1 MPKQQET
8 VSNQGSRTRRAL
20 VVLGMHRSGTSM
32 LSGILGLLGGGM
44 PSKRIEPGPDNPTGF
59 WEPESVVA
67 AHEDL
72 LKELNLLGHIPINEP
87 IGGRDVVDWLRAAG
101 TLDAWIERLLGCIE
115 SDFEDHAM
123 IVIKDPRMCRLM
135 PLWSLVFE
143 RAGIEPIVVLPC
155 RHPAEVAGSLHKR
168 NGLDF
173 GRSMW
178 MWIDHVLRAEF
189 DTRSMPRAVV
199 RYTDLLRDWRTQ
211 IGRLD
216 SSLDLGLDLSK
227 EAQSKVDDFVSTD
240 LRHFDSKQL
249 GTIKVP
255 TIVQLAMD
263 AYEQSVGVIDEDAFD
278 AVAQSFEEHR
288 VLAGGWI
295 VEAEQRCNSAYEAN
309 LRERKHSSNLTEQLS
324 ETNEQR
330 RIEAASKDAAITEL
344 RAGLESKDNDIDRL
358 NSLVANQ
365 LTEHSEQLSEL
376 NQRVQRGEELL
387 ERTQELLERSEQL
400 RVQQAEDAQNE
411 RIAEQKRSQQRQE
424 QYLAAVST
432 LESRLENLHQKADGI
447 EVVVDQFMHHQS
459 AQLANLEGFVAQGFE
474 SIGSK
479 LSEANINNAIL
490 EDQIR
495 AISKRI
501 VPGWK
506 LPMHVMSK
514 ALAFPLRH
522 KKRAAEDVQLVASSR
537 LFDARWYLAK
547 NPDVAAAGVY
557 PAAHYVGRG
566 HIEGREPSELFDAAW
581 YLERH
586 PDVAKQGINPL
597 VHYLRTGWSEGR
609 EIRSSLSDHAHQIAV
624 PEFVATTTPTTV
636 EVKAAPAPT
645 STIKLPEV
653 DADQLARTTAVAF
666 YLPQFHPIA
675 ENDEWWGK
683 GFTEWRNVSRAFPQ
697 YVGHDQPLRPAD
709 LGYYDLR
716 LPEVQERQAELAMS
730 HGIGAFCYH
739 HYWFNG
745 RRLLERPL
753 NQVLANPNIKMPFC
767 ICWANENWTR
777 RWDGLEQE
785 VLMAQRH
792 TLASD
797 RQFFLDL
804 IPMLEDPRYLRVDR
818 KPVIVIYRADLMQD
832 PQDTAAV
839 WRDEAKRAGLGEIHL
854 CAVRFR
860 TDDPRPLGFD
870 AAIEFPPHHFPA
882 PEITHKLD
890 HVHPEFT
897 GRVLDWRAGVD
908 ELIQNPLK
916 ADYRLYRGVNPGWDN
931 TARRMSNATI
941 FAGATPEQYEAWLRS
956 CINIKQPEDGTR
968 DNLVFINAWNEWAEG
983 AILEPSENYGS
994 EMLRAT
1000 ARAMGV
1006 VPPAESVTTIPSVQ
1020 TAPESE
1026 NTTTTAP
1033 QLSDKLKSYV
1043 RKNQTLNTIAC
1054 RQPQLAQS
1062 VLRAVKAVQ
1071 PEPKPLKK
1079 ASGNSVNGVV
1089 SGASTVSW
1097 FGRARDDSG
1106 TRTPAVFVSHDAARA
1121 GSQLL
1126 LLEIVRHI
1134 EERGEFEPIVILL
1147 GGGELESDFGKVA
1160 RCCTVSSETPKH
1172 GSFEQSLNA
1181 ICDEVRAMDPAYA
1194 ICASA
1199 VSAAAAQALTDRGI
1213 TVLTLINE
1221 LVTSMEAAYGPE
1233 KVLQSVQASERCVCV
1248 SEFSRRA
1255 MIDAFDLPE
1264 DKVSVVYPGYLPH
1277 RSTPNTTKAAAK
1289 FRKKY
1294 NIPQDAKLVLGCGT
1308 VHPRKG
1314 PDLFIRLA
1322 SSYLSSTGSRDTYFV
1337 WIGSGDPADVRWAQ
1351 HDVEGAGISDRCLFV
1366 GQLPEVGSAFEAS
1379 DIFALT
1385 SREDPFPLVGL
1396 EALSRGVPM
1405 LAFEG
1410 AGGAPE
1416 VIESDAG
1423 AVVPYLD
1430 VDAMRS
1436 ALAKLL
1442 DDPDAHASAS
1452 RVAREKAESRHA
1464 FDHYLDDLLELVGH
1478 SAKAV
1483 NA

>member
-8 VSNQGSRTRRAL
+8 DSNHGSRTRRAL

-44 PSKRIEPGPDNPTGF
+44 PSKPIKPGPDNPTGF
-59 WEPESVVA
+59 WEPESVVD
-67 AHEDL
+67 AHEEL

-101 TLDAWIERLLGCIE
+101 TLDAWIDRLNGYIE
-115 SDFEDHAM
+115 SDFADQPM

-143 RAGIEPIVVLPC
+143 RAEIEPIAVLPF

-178 MWIDHVLRAEF
+178 MWMDHVLRAEF

-199 RYTDLLRDWRTQ
+199 RYADLLTDWRTQ
-211 IGRLD
+211 IEEID
-216 SSLDLGLDLSK
+216 SSLNLGLDLGDD
-227 EAQSKVDDFVSTD
+227 AQSKVDEFVSND

-249 GTIKVP
+249 ESIKVP
-255 TIVQLAMD
+255 SIVQDAMN
-263 AYEQSVGVIDEDAFD
+263 AYEQSEGSIDVSAFD
-278 AVAQSFEEHR
+278 AVARSFEEYR
-288 VLAGGWI
+288 VFAGGWI
-295 VEAEQRCNSAYEAN
+295 VEAEQRCNAAYDAN
-309 LRERKHSSNLTEQLS
+309 LRERKHSSNLTEQLN
-324 ETNEQR
+324 ETTEQR
-330 RIEAASKDAAITEL
+330 KIETAAKDAAITEL
-344 RAGLESKDNDIDRL
+344 RAGLESKDSDIQRL
-358 NSLVANQ
+358 NTLVNNQ
-365 LTEHSEQLSEL
+365 LAQHTEQLNQLSTRIEHSEQLRIEQVEAAQ
-376 NQRVQRGEELL
+376 NARIAD
-387 ERTQELLERSEQL
+387 QEL
-400 RVQQAEDAQNE
+400 A
-411 RIAEQKRSQQRQE
+411 KQREE
-424 QYLAAVST
+424 QYSSAVSAM
-432 LESRLENLHQKADGI
+432 ESRLQETIDQLHQKVEGI
-447 EVVVDQFMHHQS
+447 EVNADEFMRKQSQLEAYLVDQID
-459 AQLANLEGFVAQGFE
+459 L
-474 SIGSK
+474 
-479 LSEANINNAIL
+479 LSEQSEASKIGNAII

-495 AISKRI
+495 AISKKI

-506 LPMHVMSK
+506 LPMHVVSK
-514 ALAFPLRH
+514 VLALPVRRKRH
-522 KKRAAEDVQLVASSR
+522 AAEDVQLVASSR
-537 LFDARWYLAK
+537 LFDASWYLAK

-566 HIEGREPSELFDAAW
+566 HIEGREPSELFDAGW
-581 YLERH
+581 YLEKH
-586 PDVAKQGINPL
+586 TDVAQQGINPL

-609 EIRSSLSDHAHQIAV
+609 EIRSSQKDHSFQSVV
-624 PEFVATTTPTTV
+624 PEFSPATTTPVTV
-636 EVKAAPAPT
+636 EVKDISAST
-645 STIKLPEV
+645 SAIQIPEV
-653 DADQLARTTAVAF
+653 DTDQLARTTAVAF

-785 VLMAQRH
+785 VLMNQRH

-804 IPMLEDPRYLRVDR
+804 IPTLEDPRYLRVDG

-839 WRDEAKRAGLGEIHL
+839 WRDEAKRAGLGDIHL

-897 GRVLDWRAGVD
+897 GRVLDWKAGVD

-941 FAGATPEQYEAWLRS
+941 FAGATPQHYEAWLRS

-983 AILEPSENYGS
+983 AILEPSENHGS

-1006 VPPAESVTTIPSVQ
+1006 VPPAESTSSKVTTQVHSDSQ
-1020 TAPESE
+1020 KQ
-1026 NTTTTAP
+1026 NDQAP

-1079 ASGNSVNGVV
+1079 SAGDSVNGAVTDL
-1089 SGASTVSW
+1089 SSVSW
-1097 FGRARDDSG
+1097 FGRARDESG

-1147 GGGELESDFGKVA
+1147 GGGELESDFGRVA
-1160 RCCTVSSETPKH
+1160 RCCTVSSEAGKH
-1172 GSFEQSLNA
+1172 GSPERALDV
-1181 ICDEVRAMDPAYA
+1181 ICDEIQAMDPAFA

-1199 VSAAAAQALTDRGI
+1199 VSVSAAQALTNRGI

-1221 LVTSMEAAYGPE
+1221 LVTSMQAAYGPE
-1233 KVLQSVQASERCVCV
+1233 KVLQAVQASEKSVCV

-1277 RSTPNTTKAAAK
+1277 RSTQNTTKAAAK

-1351 HDVEGAGISDRCLFV
+1351 HDVEGAGISNRCLFV

-1416 VIESDAG
+1416 VIETDAG

-1430 VDAMRS
+1430 VDAMRRV
-1436 ALAKLL
+1436 LEQLL
-1442 DDPDAHASAS
+1442 NDSDVYASAS
-1452 RVAREKAESRHA
+1452 KVAREKAETRHA
-1464 FDHYLDDLLELVGH
+1464 FDNYLDDLLQLVGH
-1478 SAKAV
+1478 STKVV